1 MRQTKSFDKLTREDL
16 QKLRNEIV
24 LNSCYSYDYTNSFD
38 FNEHDICAFFDG
50 YYDYLWELAK
60 EKYNT
65 DEITH
70 FLISDEF
77 DNIDNLVCWF
87 DCYDDLSWVRI
98 NEEEDDFS
106 WLRTDGIEECYEEE
120 LAPYYV

>member
-24 LNSCYSYDYTNSFD
+24 LNSCYFYDYTNSFGFD
-38 FNEHDICAFFDG
+38 EHDICEFFDG
-50 YYDYLWELAK
+50 YYDYLWELAG

-65 DEITH
+65 DEITL
-70 FLISDEF
+70 FQIIGEF
-77 DNIDNLVCWF
+77 DNIDNLVSWF
-87 DCYDDLSWVRI
+87 NCYDDLSWVRI

-120 LAPYYV
+120 LEPFYA